1 MPDYRAYFIG
11 PDGRVQSRIEL
22 ICIDDDALKHADSW

>member
-1 MPDYRAYFIG
+1 MPDYRGYFIG